1 MLKIFDA
8 EELWTCAYGH
18 VPMTAAGFDDHWVP
32 FYVSGILSFPH
43 RFLSHSPIFWGFF
56 IFYTFFFSPPFY
68 PSKIIY
74 FSVTVCSLMC
84 GVFEDLA
91 SFKKYFVIEC
101 LLKRRRYLIAIAARK
116 DFCSMSKIHPILMY
130 NLRVFYTCRRS
141 LVITCKQ
148 SVLLLVCRVLN
159 VLINTKEKLGLQ
171 IDLCV
176 FLNNDVFFNM

>member
-1 MLKIFDA
+1 MLRN
-8 EELWTCAYGH
+8 YGRALMVTYRWQPQDSTTTGYLFTSLALFH
-18 VPMTAAGFDDHWVP
+18 FLTDFSLILRFSED
-32 FYVSGILSFPH
+32 FLSFI
-43 RFLSHSPIFWGFF
+43 L
-56 IFYTFFFSPPFY
+56 FFFSPPFY

-116 DFCSMSKIHPILMY
+116 DFCSISKIHPILMY
-130 NLRVFYTCRRS
+130 NLRVSYTCRRS

>member
-1 MLKIFDA
+1 MDVR
-8 EELWTCAYGH
+8 LWSRT
-18 VPMTAAGFDDHWVP
+18 DDSRRIRRPLGTFLRLWHS
-32 FYVSGILSFPH
+32 FISSQISLSFSD
-43 RFLSHSPIFWGFF
+43 FLR
-56 IFYTFFFSPPFY
+56 IFYLLYFFFFSPPFY

-130 NLRVFYTCRRS
+130 NLRVSYTCRRS

>member
-1 MLKIFDA
+1 MLRN
-8 EELWTCAYGH
+8 YGRALMVTYRWQPQDSTTTGYLFTSLAFFH
-18 VPMTAAGFDDHWVP
+18 FLTDFSLILRFSED
-32 FYVSGILSFPH
+32 FLSF
-43 RFLSHSPIFWGFF
+43 IF
-56 IFYTFFFSPPFY
+56 FFFSPPFY

-116 DFCSMSKIHPILMY
+116 DFCSISKIHPILMY
-130 NLRVFYTCRRS
+130 NLRVSYTCWRS